1 MSAEPLPIEVDE
13 PPATIKIA
21 EEPIIADR
29 STLEPYL
36 ACPLGARLKA
46 DLVSSTGL
54 IAITG
59 SESHAAISSAIREY
73 VESESGMAPR
83 DLRNIIESGTWA
95 ARADVQPDVI
105 ASTKFALYSLAETIS
120 SVSVSSILAFD
131 GGNDIWVPDIEL
143 VATANATLTDDDTT
157 IVLDLATFDGGDL
170 KPGFLAVAYG
180 IPNGTTIVSADPE
193 LGTVVLSRPAMSSRT
208 IRVAFSKHISR
219 SLSGQLDMDIPYGR
233 QVVRLT
239 AEMDFL
245 HSTKTPGLLMLHDWK
260 SGHKKFSEKTV
271 ETSFQFQVYSLLVLE
286 TYPEIEAVDVIIHN
300 TRMNSQTMACRFK
313 RSDVDRIKARVLTAI
328 HDFMANRGRPLGDVE
343 ARPSR
348 EACRLCSAAS
358 MCSLADL
365 PAPSRGQKRVL
376 CDEDIRRIKAD
387 PKAAVDRVYALKRAQ
402 EETTAVLDQILIHQ
416 FITGKGS
423 EIRSDNGNTYGYPP
437 KKRATKPKPALY
449 GSSTD
454 DEEEAPTEE

>member
-1 MSAEPLPIEVDE
+1 MSAEPLPIEIDE

-120 SVSVSSILAFD
+120 NVSVSSILAFD

-143 VATANATLTDDDTT
+143 VATANATLTDEDTT

-208 IRVAFSKHISR
+208 IRVSFSKHISR
-219 SLSGQLDMDIPYGR
+219 SLSGQLDVDIPYGR

-260 SGHKKFSEKTV
+260 SGWSSWTEAKV
-271 ETSFQFQVYSLLVLE
+271 AASFQFQVYSLLVLE
-286 TYPEIEAVDVIIHN
+286 TYPEIEAVDVIIHD
-300 TRMNSQTMACRFK
+300 TRKSNKTMPCRFF

-365 PAPSRGQKRVL
+365 PAPSRGQKKAL
-376 CDEDIRRIKAD
+376 CDEDIRQIKAD
-387 PKAAVDRVYALKRAQ
+387 PESAVDRLYVLTRAVKEIEDTLKP
-402 EETTAVLDQILIHQ
+402 ILTHR
-416 FITGKGS
+416 FIMGKGG
-423 EIRSDNGNTYGYPP
+423 EIRTKNGNVYGYDKS
-437 KKRATKPKPALY
+437 KKSTKPKPALY
-449 GSSTD
+449 GTSKD
-454 DEEEAPTEE
+454 DEEAPTEE